1 MAEKPTEPS
10 SLPAARGRG
19 ASALL
24 ILIILVAA
32 GSAAWSWL
40 TLRWSYADGERAGIL
55 QKFSHKGWICKTDE
69 GELALYIVAGVAP
82 QIWDFTVRDPN
93 LVTPMNSLVGRRVQL
108 HYTEHRGL
116 PSSCFGDT
124 RYFVDKVTVVA
135 DGAAAN

>member
-10 SLPAARGRG
+10 APPAPRGRG
-19 ASALL
+19 ASVLL
-24 ILIILVAA
+24 ILIILVPA

>member
-10 SLPAARGRG
+10 AAPAPRGRG
-19 ASALL
+19 ARALL

-40 TLRWSYADGERAGIL
+40 TLSWSYADGERAGVL
-55 QKFSHKGWICKTDE
+55 QKFSHKGWLCKTDE
-69 GELALYIVAGVAP
+69 GELAMYIVAGVAP

-93 LVTPMNSLVGRRVQL
+93 LVTQMNSLVGRRVQL

-124 RYFVDKVTVVA
+124 RYFVDKVTLA
-135 DGAAAN
+135 PEGEAAN